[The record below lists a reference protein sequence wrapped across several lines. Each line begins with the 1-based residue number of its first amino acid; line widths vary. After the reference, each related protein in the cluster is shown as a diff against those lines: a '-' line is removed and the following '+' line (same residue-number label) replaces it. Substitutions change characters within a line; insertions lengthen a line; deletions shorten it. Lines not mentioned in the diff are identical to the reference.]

1 MKGILTITFF
11 FAAISLMA
19 QDKDEI
25 IKRGI
30 EVRRYYEKELDEG
43 DTDFYIFKE
52 EYFNAQ
58 GELVEIKEYKNKGK
72 EVGLWFKYKYDNQM
86 QVIEELELDEKGLQK
101 ERIEY
106 KYKDGLRIEKIYYD
120 NKNRLRQIRKYEYGY
135 R

>member
-1 MKGILTITFF
+1 MKILLSFALF
-11 FAAISLMA
+11 FAALSLMA
-19 QDKDEI
+19 QSKDEI

-30 EVRRYYEKELDEG
+30 EVRKYYEKELDEG
-43 DTDFYIFKE
+43 DTEFFIFKE

-58 GELVEIKEYKNKGK
+58 GEIVEIKEYKNKGK

-86 QVIEELELDEKGLQK
+86 QLIEELELDAKGLQK

-106 KYKDGLRIEKIYYD
+106 KYKDGLRMEKIYYD
-120 NKNRLRQIRKYEYGY
+120 SKNRLRQIRKYEYGY

>member
-1 MKGILTITFF
+1 MKGILTITLF
-11 FAAISLMA
+11 FAALSLMA
-19 QDKDEI
+19 QSKDEI

-43 DTDFYIFKE
+43 DTEFFIFKE
-52 EYFNAQ
+52 EYFNVQ

-72 EVGLWFKYKYDNQM
+72 EVSLWFKYKYDNQM

-120 NKNRLRQIRKYEYGY
+120 NKNRMRQIRKYEYGY